1 MSLFVQFLLGC
12 LFTFLIGYKL
22 GQHNKAKKDR
32 DMNKKELLNK
42 LEEINREYNGY
53 KCGMSQVGKSE
64 KDHSYACGLCEA
76 TERII
81 KLVKED

>member
-1 MSLFVQFLLGC
+1 
-12 LFTFLIGYKL
+12 
-22 GQHNKAKKDR
+22 
-32 DMNKKELLNK
+32 MNKEDLLNQ

-53 KCGMSQVGKSE
+53 KWGMSQVGKSE
-64 KDHSYACGLCEA
+64 KDYSYACGLCEA

>member
-1 MSLFVQFLLGC
+1 
-12 LFTFLIGYKL
+12 
-22 GQHNKAKKDR
+22 
-32 DMNKKELLNK
+32 MNKKELLNK

-53 KCGMSQVGKSE
+53 KWGMSQVGKSE
-64 KDHSYACGLCEA
+64 KEYSHACGLCEA

>member
-22 GQHNKAKKDR
+22 GQHNKVKEDR
-32 DMNKKELLNK
+32 VNKKELLNK

-53 KCGMSQVGKSE
+53 KWGMSQVGKSE
-64 KDHSYACGLCEA
+64 KDYNYACGLCEA